1 MSTADQGIIY
11 AISIGITLVI
21 QLSGF
26 AVAFAYQTEKFYD
39 VLGGINYLI
48 LAAYSAAH
56 RIDSGDDDNN
66 DFWNNPRKV
75 IMTVLFCVSRAWL
88 LLFLAWRAHER
99 KGDSRFDEV
108 KSKFGLFLVYW
119 IGQAFWVLL
128 ISMPMIFV
136 NSSSSS
142 TTNFGDTVLD
152 WIGTVGFGFSILI
165 EIAGDIQKSVWVKAG
180 RQGGFCTVGV
190 WKYSRHPNY
199 FGEIFQWW
207 CAWLLAYGSASN
219 GIGNGLWWSCI
230 LSPLFTM
237 NILLNTAGTGVWNA
251 EGQSLKRYYDRYGE
265 TYQEYRTKTSILIP
279 MVGYQYIPLW
289 IKRVFLFEW
298 TRFEYKPE
306 MSEQATDHV

>member
-21 QLSGF
+21 QLGGF
-26 AVAFAYQTEKFYD
+26 AVAYALQTEKFYD
-39 VLGGINYLI
+39 VLGGLNYLI
-48 LAAYSAAH
+48 LAAYSASH
-56 RIDSGDDDNN
+56 RINNSDDDNEDDN
-66 DFWNNPRKV
+66 FMNNPRKI
-75 IMTVLFCVSRAWL
+75 IMTVLFCASRAWL

-108 KSKFGLFLVYW
+108 KDKFGVFLVYW
-119 IGQAFWVLL
+119 IGQAFWVML

-136 NSSSSS
+136 NSSSESD
-142 TTNFGDTVLD
+142 FGGGLD
-152 WIGTVGFGFSILI
+152 WFATIGFALSIVI
-165 EIAGDIQKSVWVKAG
+165 EIAGDVQKAVWVKAG

-207 CAWLLAYGSASN
+207 CAWLLAYGSAS
-219 GIGNGLWWSCI
+219 GIGDGLWWSCI

-251 EGQSLKRYYDRYGE
+251 EGQSLKRYYDRFGE
-265 TYQEYRTKTSILIP
+265 SYAEYRNNTSILIP

-289 IKRVFLFEW
+289 IKRTFLFEW
-298 TRFEYKPE
+298 TRYEYQPE
-306 MSEQATDHV
+306 MSEQATTNV